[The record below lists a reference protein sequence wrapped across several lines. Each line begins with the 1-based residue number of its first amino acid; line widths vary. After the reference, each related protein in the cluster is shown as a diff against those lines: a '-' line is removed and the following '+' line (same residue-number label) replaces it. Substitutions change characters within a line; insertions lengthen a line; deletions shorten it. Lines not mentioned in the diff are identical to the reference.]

1 MTQHIS
7 TRKKLVDIA
16 DVKTFN
22 QVLDLVILTP
32 EERKIMELKY
42 LQGKSL
48 LEIGFE
54 LNYTEVTICRKHQ
67 KILKKISKILK

>member
-1 MTQHIS
+1 MTEHIL

-16 DVKTFN
+16 DLKTFN

-32 EERKIMELKY
+32 EERKIIDMHY

-48 LEIGFE
+48 VEIAFE
-54 LNYTEVTICRKHQ
+54 LNYSEVTICRKHQ
-67 KILKKISKILK
+67 KIIKKISSVLK

>member
-1 MTQHIS
+1 MTEHIL

-16 DVKTFN
+16 DIKTFN

-32 EERKIMELKY
+32 EERKIMDLHY

-48 LEIGFE
+48 VEIAFE

-67 KILKKISKILK
+67 KIIKKLSKVLR

>member
-32 EERKIMELKY
+32 EERKIMECKY
-42 LQGKSL
+42 LQGMSL
-48 LEIGFE
+48 LQIAFE

-67 KILKKISKILK
+67 KILKKISKVLK

>member
-1 MTQHIS
+1 MTEHIL

-16 DVKTFN
+16 DLKTFN

-32 EERKIMELKY
+32 EERKIIDMHY

-48 LEIGFE
+48 VEIAFE
-54 LNYTEVTICRKHQ
+54 LNYSEVTICRKHQ
-67 KILKKISKILK
+67 KIIKKISRVLK